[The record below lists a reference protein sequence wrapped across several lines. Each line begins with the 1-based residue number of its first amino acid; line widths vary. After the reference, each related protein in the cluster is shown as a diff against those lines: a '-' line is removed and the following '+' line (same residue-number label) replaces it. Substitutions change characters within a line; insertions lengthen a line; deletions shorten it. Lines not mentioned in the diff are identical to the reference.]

1 MKEYKKDKESSYLM
15 YLDVKNIWM
24 GNGKTMENLRNY
36 RGIIT
41 TDKRR
46 NSLVSEPPN
55 YYTTKRFSKNLLAIE
70 RKKLKIKMNK
80 PVYLAILEIC
90 KALMYGSTK

>member
-1 MKEYKKDKESSYLM
+1 
-15 YLDVKNIWM
+15 M

-36 RGIIT
+36 RGIKLIT

-90 KALMYGSTK
+90 KTLMYGSTKWTIMLHGYR

>member
-1 MKEYKKDKESSYLM
+1 
-15 YLDVKNIWM
+15 M
-24 GNGKTMENLRNY
+24 GNGKTMENLRKY
-36 RGIIT
+36 RGIKLIT

-46 NSLVSEPPN
+46 NSLVSEPN

-80 PVYLAILEIC
+80 PVYLAILDIC
-90 KALMYGSTK
+90 KTLMYGSTKWTVMLHGYR

>member
-1 MKEYKKDKESSYLM
+1 
-15 YLDVKNIWM
+15 M
-24 GNGKTMENLRNY
+24 GNGKTMENLRKY
-36 RGIIT
+36 RGIKLIT

-46 NSLVSEPPN
+46 NSLVSEPN

-80 PVYLAILEIC
+80 PVHLAILEIC
-90 KALMYGSTK
+90 KTLMYGSTKCTIMLQGYR